1 MRGVSLAQSVERDA
15 VLLSASR
22 SESRRTMGKELER
35 DLGLPSVI
43 AISIGAMVGSG
54 IFILPGLAMK
64 MAGPA
69 VVLAYLVAGILVLP
83 AALSKSEMA
92 TAMPEAGGTYLY
104 IERGMGPLLGT
115 IAGVGTWFS
124 LTFKGALALVGG
136 APYLVY
142 LFDLP
147 VRPVAL
153 AVGVVLIGVNI
164 FGAKQSGRLQVGIV
178 IVMLAAMLWFIVGG
192 TGGVDSARFGDFYSS
207 GFGGIVGATGFVF
220 VSYAGVTKVAS
231 VAEEI
236 ENPDRNIPLGILG
249 SLVLTTAIY
258 VAIVAVMVGVAPADQ
273 LSDSSVPMIIAA
285 DATLSTVGVLAVIVA
300 ALLALISTANAGI
313 LSSSRYPLAMSRDGL
328 APPTFE
334 SIHDR
339 FGTPVPAIT
348 LTGVVF
354 LALVATNAVSGIAK
368 LASAFQILVFILINL
383 AVVAFREGDVAAY
396 EPSFETPLY
405 PFPQGVGVV
414 GGLVLLT
421 QMGWQPMVGAVL
433 ITVASMVW
441 YYAYVYRRGGVD
453 REGAATDALR
463 RSVGRSAVE
472 KTQSQVETDEYE
484 VLVAT
489 TEQTPPATETNLID
503 LAADVAR
510 DRNGRVRVAQF
521 DEVPDQ
527 TPLGRS
533 AETLTPQDQSFEQR
547 LEDRSTDS
555 DVPILFGEV
564 VSHDT
569 KHAIVNYAG
578 ETGADALV
586 IERPA
591 DQFPSSV
598 LGDRTGWVEDHAPC
612 DVIEVV
618 AFANDAIETVSVVTD
633 GGPYDPAKIPVVD
646 GVATAADAEIR
657 FFYPVEPDAPATR
670 RDTIDD
676 YFAELE
682 TMVDAPVKTTIVET
696 SDRQEAIDVAAV
708 DADLLVVSGTRRSV
722 RDRLFGHRDHGAADC
737 DTVVVY
743 GADQPGPVRRALEE
757 RLF

>member
-1 MRGVSLAQSVERDA
+1 
-15 VLLSASR
+15 
-22 SESRRTMGKELER
+22 MGKELER
-35 DLGLPSVI
+35 DLGLPSVM

-69 VVLAYLVAGILVLP
+69 VVAAYLLAALLVLP

-92 TAMPEAGGTYLY
+92 TAMPESGGTYLY

-147 VRPVAL
+147 VTPV
-153 AVGVVLIGVNI
+153 AVGVAAVLILVNVV
-164 FGAKQSGRLQVGIV
+164 GAKQTGRMQIV
-178 IVMLAAMLWFIVGG
+178 IVILMLLAMAWFITFGSP
-192 TGGVDSARFGDFYSS
+192 GVQRARFGGFFDS
-207 GFGGIVGATGFVF
+207 GLGGLLGATGFIF
-220 VSYAGVTKVAS
+220 VSYAGVTKIAS

-236 ENPDRNIPLGILG
+236 ENPDRNVPLGMLG
-249 SLVLTTAIY
+249 SLGITTAIY
-258 VAIVAVMVGVAPADQ
+258 VAIVAVLVGVAPADEVV
-273 LSDSSVPMIIAA
+273 DSAVPMVIAA
-285 DATLSTVGVLAVIVA
+285 ERVLSTPGVLAVILA

-328 APPTFE
+328 VPGQFQNV
-334 SIHDR
+334 SDR
-339 FGTPVPAIT
+339 FGTPVRAIT
-348 LTGVVF
+348 LTGGI
-354 LALVATNAVSGIAK
+354 LLLLVAFVPIRDIAK
-368 LASAFQILVFILINL
+368 LASAFQIIVFTLINVAL
-383 AVVAFREGDVAAY
+383 IAFREGDVEAY
-396 EPSFETPLY
+396 DPSFETPLY
-405 PFPQGVGVV
+405 PFPQLCGIV

-421 QMGWQPMVGAVL
+421 QMGTVPFLGAIA
-433 ITVASMVW
+433 ITLGSLVW
-441 YYAYVYRRGGVD
+441 YYGYVYRRGGVD
-453 REGAATDALR
+453 REGAATDAVR
-463 RSVGRSAVE
+463 RSVGRSVVAE
-472 KTQSQVETDEYE
+472 TQEQVDADEYE
-484 VLVAT
+484 VLVAV
-489 TEQTPPATETNLID
+489 TEQTPPATEHSLVD
-503 LAADVAR
+503 LAVDVAR

-527 TPLGRS
+527 TPLARS
-533 AETLTPQDQSFEQR
+533 AEELTAADESFEQR
-547 LEDRSTDS
+547 LSDRSTDS

-578 ETGADALV
+578 DTGADALV
-586 IERPA
+586 IERPP
-591 DQFPSSV
+591 DQFPSTV
-598 LGDRTGWVEDHAPC
+598 FGDRTDWVEDHAPC
-612 DVIEVV
+612 DIIEVV
-618 AFANDAIETVSVVTD
+618 TFDSTDIDTISVVTD

-646 GVATAADAEIR
+646 GVARSADAEIR

-676 YFAELE
+676 YFSELE
-682 TMVDAPVKTTIVET
+682 GMVDAPVETTIVET
-696 SDRQEAIDVAAV
+696 ADRQEAIDVAAV
-708 DADLLVVSGTRRSV
+708 DADLLVVSGTRPSV
-722 RDRLFGHRDHGAADC
+722 RDRVFGQRNHGAAET

-743 GADQPGPVRRALEE
+743 GADQPGPLRRVLRE

>member
-1 MRGVSLAQSVERDA
+1 
-15 VLLSASR
+15 
-22 SESRRTMGKELER
+22 MGKELER
-35 DLGLPSVI
+35 DLGLPSVL

-64 MAGPA
+64 MAGPG
-69 VVLAYLVAGILVLP
+69 VVLAYLLAGVLVLP

-142 LFDLP
+142 LLDLP

-153 AVGVVLIGVNI
+153 AVAAILIVVNI
-164 FGAKQSGRLQVGIV
+164 VGAKQSGRMQIGIV
-178 IVMLAAMLWFIVGG
+178 ALMLLAMGWFITTGSVG
-192 TGGVDSARFGDFYSS
+192 TDAARFDGFLGS
-207 GFGGIVGATGFVF
+207 GAGGIIAATGFVF

-249 SLVLTTAIY
+249 SLAFTTLIY
-258 VAIVAVMVGVAPADQ
+258 VAIVAVMVGVAPGGQLAD
-273 LSDSSVPMIIAA
+273 SDVPMIVASEAA
-285 DATLSTVGVLAVIVA
+285 LSEIGVYAVIAA

-313 LSSSRYPLAMSRDGL
+313 LSSSRYPLAMSRDKL
-328 APPTFE
+328 APAVFE
-334 SIHDR
+334 RISER

-348 LTGVVF
+348 LTGIIF
-354 LALVATNAVSGIAK
+354 LALVATNAVAGIAK

-405 PFPQGVGVV
+405 PVPQAVGIL
-414 GGLVLLT
+414 GGGVLLT
-421 QMGWQPMVGAVL
+421 QMGWLPLVGAVV
-433 ITVASMVW
+433 ITAASMGW
-441 YYAYVYRRGGVD
+441 YYFYVHRRGGVD

-463 RSVGRSAVE
+463 RSVGRSAIE
-472 KTQSQVETDEYE
+472 QTQSQVDADEYE
-484 VLVAT
+484 VLVAV
-489 TEQTPPATETNLID
+489 TEGTQPHVETGLID
-503 LAADVAR
+503 IAADIAR

-527 TPLGRS
+527 TPLARS
-533 AETLTPQDQSFEQR
+533 AERVTPADQSFEER
-547 LEDRSTDS
+547 LEDRATDS
-555 DVPILFGEV
+555 DVPILYGEI

-586 IERPA
+586 IERQTR
-591 DQFPSSV
+591 QFPASV
-598 LGDRTGWVEDHAPC
+598 LGDDVSWVEGHAPC
-612 DVIEVV
+612 DVIEVTEFDGSGV
-618 AFANDAIETVSVVTD
+618 ETIAVVTD
-633 GGPYDPAKIPVVD
+633 GGTYDPAKIPVVD
-646 GVATAADAEIR
+646 GVATGTGAEIQ
-657 FFYPVEPDAPATR
+657 FFYPIEPDAPATHR
-670 RDTIDD
+670 NTIED
-676 YFAELE
+676 YFTELE
-682 TMVDAPVKTTIVET
+682 EMVDGAVSTTLIET
-696 SDRQEAIDVAAV
+696 DNRGEAV
-708 DADLLVVSGTRRSV
+708 DTAAANADLLVVSGSQTSV
-722 RDRLFGHRDHGAADC
+722 RERLFGYGEQQLGEEN
-737 DTVVVY
+737 TLVVY
-743 GADQPGPVRRALEE
+743 GSDRPGPLRE
-757 RLF
+757 RLEKRLF